1 MGEMMR
7 RVESKP
13 AVATVQAAGPAWARG
28 CEKCQGGLIDAP
40 DASRFTASPYLVR
53 VFQAKNGRLTFCDC
67 QAGNMARQHLRN
79 VWRKIESG
87 EEKLPDAYRQIIED
101 EVNQPT
107 VHFER
112 IAA

>member
-1 MGEMMR
+1 M
-7 RVESKP
+7 V
-13 AVATVQAAGPAWARG
+13 
-28 CEKCQGGLIDAP
+28 
-40 DASRFTASPYLVR
+40 
-53 VFQAKNGRLTFCDC
+53 
-67 QAGNMARQHLRN
+67 RQHLRN

-87 EEKLPDAYRQIIED
+87 EEKLPDGYRQAIED